1 MPGRGKLLNGY
12 GKAPTRRTTD
22 VNPSKGKR
30 GNTVSLKTGDQY
42 LESLASLGLEAHVL
56 GEKTDHLAEHGLVG
70 PSRRAVAF
78 TYDAAHDA
86 ENKELFR
93 AVSHLCHDEVNR
105 FTHLHR
111 SVEDLV
117 NKIKMQRYCGEST
130 GCCFQR
136 CVGLDAANAVYSTT
150 FDCDLKHGT
159 RFHERFKDYWMWIQ
173 QQDLVVDGAMTD
185 PKGDRGRRPKDQAD
199 PDLFLRIVERRNGG
213 VVINGA
219 KLHQT
224 GMLNSH
230 EIVVMP
236 TMSLRAGEE
245 SWAVCCAVPTNAP
258 GVRYIYGRQASDTR
272 KLERDKL
279 DVGNPIFGGQEVMTV
294 FEDVFV
300 PEERIFL
307 DGQVDFAGTLV
318 ERFASYHRQ
327 SYGGCKV
334 GVGDVL
340 IGAAA
345 LMARMNG
352 VENAG
357 HIREK
362 IIEMIHLNE
371 TLYSCGLACS
381 NEGRATA
388 AGNYEVDLL
397 LANVCKLNVTRFP
410 FEIARLAID
419 VAGGLLGTM
428 PSSADL
434 DDAEVGPYIKK
445 YLAANPDYQVVDRV
459 KVLRL
464 IENLTAGAGAVG
476 YLIESMHGAGPPAAQ
491 RIMISRQAGLEEKIQ
506 RVKGLL
512 AISDQ

>member
-1 MPGRGKLLNGY
+1 M
-12 GKAPTRRTTD
+12 A
-22 VNPSKGKR
+22 
-30 GNTVSLKTGDQY
+30 LKTGDDY
-42 LESLASLGLEAHVL
+42 LESLESLKLEAHVL
-56 GEKTDHLAEHGLVG
+56 GKKTDKLAQHGLVS
-70 PSRRAVAF
+70 PSRQAVAF
-78 TYDAAHDA
+78 TYDAAHDPQRR
-86 ENKELFR
+86 ELFR
-93 AVSHLCHDEVNR
+93 SVSHLCNDEVNR

-117 NKIKMQRYCGEST
+117 NKIKMQRYCGGMT

-150 FDCDLKHGT
+150 FECDRKYGT
-159 RFHERFKDYWMWIQ
+159 GFHHRFSDYWKWVQ
-173 QQDLVVDGAMTD
+173 QEDLVVDGAMTD
-185 PKGDRGRRPKDQAD
+185 PKGDRGRRPKDQVD
-199 PDLFLRIVERRNGG
+199 PDLFLRVKERRSDG
-213 VVINGA
+213 VVISGA

-230 EIVVMP
+230 EILVMP
-236 TMSLRAGEE
+236 TMGMRPGEE
-245 SWAVCCAVPTNAP
+245 AWAICCAVPTNAA

-272 KLERDKL
+272 KLEQHGL

-300 PEERIFL
+300 PDERIFL
-307 DGQVDFAGTLV
+307 DGQVDYAGTMV

-340 IGAAA
+340 IGATA
-345 LMARMNG
+345 LIARMNG
-352 VENAG
+352 VDAAG

-362 IIEMIHLNE
+362 IVEMVHLNE

-381 NEGRATA
+381 SQGWPTA
-388 AGNYEVDLL
+388 AGNYQVDLL

-410 FEIARLAID
+410 YEIARLATD

-428 PSSADL
+428 PSASDL
-434 DDAEVGPYIKK
+434 NDPEMGPYIKK
-445 YLAANPDYQVVDRV
+445 YLAASPEYGVVDRM

-491 RIMISRQAGLEEKIQ
+491 RIMIGRQAGLDEKMH
-506 RVKGLL
+506 RVMSLL
-512 AISDQ
+512 SISENPVGTRGGETDQ

>member
-1 MPGRGKLLNGY
+1 MP
-12 GKAPTRRTTD
+12 
-22 VNPSKGKR
+22 
-30 GNTVSLKTGDQY
+30 LKTGKEY
-42 LESLASLGLEAHVL
+42 LKSLESLDLKAHVL
-56 GEKTDHLAEHGLVG
+56 GEKSDKLDQHGLVA
-70 PSRRAVAF
+70 PSRQAVAF
-78 TYDAAHDA
+78 TYDGAHDL
-86 ENKELFR
+86 EHQDLFR
-93 AVSHLCHDEVNR
+93 AVSHLCNEEVNR

-111 SVEDLV
+111 SAEDLV
-117 NKIKMQRYCGEST
+117 NKIKMQRYCGAMT

-150 FDCDLKHGT
+150 FECDQKHGS
-159 RFHERFKDYWMWIQ
+159 RFHNRFHDYWKWVQ
-173 QQDLVVDGAMTD
+173 REDLVVDGAMTD
-185 PKGDRGRRPKDQAD
+185 PKGDRGRRPREQAD
-199 PDLFLRIVERRNGG
+199 PDLFLRVKERRSGG
-213 VVINGA
+213 VVISGA

-230 EIVVMP
+230 EILVMP

-245 SWAVCCAVPTNAP
+245 PWAICCAVPTNDP

-272 KLERDKL
+272 KLEQYKL
-279 DVGNPIFGGQEVMTV
+279 DVGNPIFGGQEVLTV

-300 PEERIFL
+300 PDERIFL

-340 IGAAA
+340 IGATA
-345 LMARMNG
+345 LIARMNG
-352 VENAG
+352 VAAAS

-362 IIEMIHLNE
+362 IVEMVHLNE

-381 NEGRATA
+381 SQGKPTA
-388 AGNYEVDLL
+388 AGNYQVDLL

-410 FEIARLAID
+410 YEIARLATD

-428 PSSADL
+428 PSAADL
-434 DDAEVGPYIKK
+434 HDPGIGPYIKK
-445 YLAANPDYQVVDRV
+445 YLAANPEYEVVDRM

-464 IENLTAGAGAVG
+464 IENLTTGAGAVG

-491 RIMISRQAGLEEKIQ
+491 RIMIDRQAGLDRKMQ
-506 RVKGLL
+506 RVMSLL
-512 AISDQ
+512 YISEQTGATREGETNK